1 MTAFISTDMP
11 LPENEQDKRVE
22 LAFQVSNKLGV
33 CSGDEL
39 MLLLHFEEYGLAS
52 MIEEAHRWK
61 LNDNR
66 ALLAIQE
73 EIAKNL
79 AP

>member
-1 MTAFISTDMP
+1 MP

-52 MIEEAHRWK
+52 MITEANRWK
-61 LNDNR
+61 LKNNR

-73 EIAKNL
+73 EIAGG
-79 AP
+79 AFFPAR

>member
-1 MTAFISTDMP
+1 MP

-39 MLLLHFEEYGLAS
+39 MLLLHFEEYGLTS
-52 MIEEAHRWK
+52 MVEEANRWK
-61 LNDNR
+61 LNNNR
-66 ALLAIQE
+66 ALVAIQE
-73 EIAKNL
+73 EIAGS
-79 AP
+79 ASRSEG